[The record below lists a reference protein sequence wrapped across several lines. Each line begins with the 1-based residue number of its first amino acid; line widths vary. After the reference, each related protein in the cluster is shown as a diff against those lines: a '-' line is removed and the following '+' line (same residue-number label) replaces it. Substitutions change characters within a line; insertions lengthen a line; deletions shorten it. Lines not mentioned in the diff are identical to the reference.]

1 MIIQVKEYLQENG
14 FSSINDES
22 RYKKY
27 IEELGLNDVYLNQ
40 KENEM
45 YVVKGNDEPISLDEV
60 QSCVDKIAGF
70 TLLFPNLALS
80 YNVNLV
86 IICPLNNQKV
96 KNKLLNQ
103 SNRLNIERDKYYCR
117 KFVLNSITKDVNEE
131 LDILPIRPVS
141 LHIKE
146 KFNGY
151 EGLNERV
158 LNVLGEVLF
167 KELSRSEKLD
177 LDDLLKL
184 IEIE

>member
-1 MIIQVKEYLQENG
+1 MKEYLQENG